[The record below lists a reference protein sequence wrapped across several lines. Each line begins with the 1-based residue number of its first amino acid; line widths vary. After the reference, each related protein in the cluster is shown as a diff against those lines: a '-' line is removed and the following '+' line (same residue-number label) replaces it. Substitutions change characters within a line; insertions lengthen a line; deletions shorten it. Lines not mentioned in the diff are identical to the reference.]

1 MNDSKS
7 GGIRFAG
14 VLQIVLIVLKL
25 VGVIHWSWPW
35 VLTPLWVCTGV
46 IILAMLFYLFIS

>member
-7 GGIRFAG
+7 GGISFAG

-25 VGVIHWSWPW
+25 VGVIHWSWFW
-35 VLTPLWVCTGV
+35 VLLPLWLCIVVALLVATF
-46 IILAMLFYLFIS
+46 L